1 MFKPNP
7 SLSFAF
13 LTGAYLFLG
22 VLCLIFSSLQFL
34 YGVTQVSGF
43 WIVPA
48 PALLGLPYVA
58 FLWRI
63 QAAEARKAGVVSEDV
78 KKEQ

>member
-7 SLSFAF
+7 SLNFAF
-13 LTGAYLFLG
+13 LTGAYTFLG
-22 VLCLIFSSLQFL
+22 VLCLLFASLQFL

-58 FLWRI
+58 YLWRI
-63 QAAEARKAGVVSEDV
+63 QAAEARKTETIADSI
-78 KKEQ
+78 KKGQ